1 MAMAMAMASDRR
13 LSIAVA
19 LDPAAPL
26 ESVLRSALSLAGPSA
41 TLIGVF
47 VEDTEATELQRSG
60 LAREVTTLGETRS
73 IGGGR
78 LARQLA
84 VRSRAVRLSF
94 ERGAAS
100 LGVQHS
106 FEVLRG
112 PGIEGLRRRLE
123 QLDALVISRAYRRA
137 GVRSWYGL
145 PVHRLVGSAGRM
157 VLFVQEEWSSGR
169 RVVLL
174 PAEGERGTETRALAG
189 RIAAA
194 EGLEAVVLAEPETGA
209 PAPAGFRFRP
219 LARATPAEVAA
230 ALGAED
236 ARVLIVPRE
245 HPLAAPAALAE
256 LLRRT
261 DASVLLA

>member
-1 MAMAMAMASDRR
+1 MAGANNHRF
-13 LSIAVA
+13 SIAVA

-47 VEDTEATELQRSG
+47 VEDTETAELERSA

-73 IGGGR
+73 VGGGR
-78 LARQLA
+78 LTRQLA

-112 PGIEGLRRRLE
+112 PGIESLRARLE
-123 QLDALVISRAYRRA
+123 QLDALVISRAHRRA

-174 PAEGERGTETRALAG
+174 PLGGEPGAEIQALAG

-194 EGLEAVVLAEPETGA
+194 EGLEAVVLSGPEAGA
-209 PAPAGFRFRP
+209 PAPAGFRPRP

-230 ALGAED
+230 ALGAEE
-236 ARVLIVPRE
+236 ARVLVLPRQ
-245 HPLAAPAALAE
+245 HPLAAPAAFAE

-261 DASVLLA
+261 DASILLA

>member
-1 MAMAMAMASDRR
+1 MATGSNHR

-47 VEDTEATELQRSG
+47 VEDTETAELERSG

-78 LARQLA
+78 LTRQLA

-112 PGIEGLRRRLE
+112 PGIEALRRRLE
-123 QLDALVISRAYRRA
+123 QLDALVISRAHRRA

-145 PVHRLVGSAGRM
+145 PVHRLVGEPGRM

-174 PAEGERGTETRALAG
+174 PGAGERAAEVQALAR

-194 EGLEAVVLAEPETGA
+194 EGLEAVVLRGAETAA
-209 PAPAGFRFRP
+209 PAPGGFRSRP
-219 LARATPAEVAA
+219 LARAMPAEVAA

-236 ARVLIVPRE
+236 ARVLIIPRE
-245 HPLAAPAALAE
+245 HPLAAPAAFAE

-261 DASVLLA
+261 DSSILLA

>member
-1 MAMAMAMASDRR
+1 MATGSNHR

-47 VEDTEATELQRSG
+47 VEDTETAELERSG

-78 LARQLA
+78 LTRQLA

-94 ERGAAS
+94 ERGATS

-112 PGIEGLRRRLE
+112 PGIESLRRRLE
-123 QLDALVISRAYRRA
+123 QLDALVISRAHRRA

-174 PAEGERGTETRALAG
+174 PAAGGRGAETRALAR

-194 EGLEAVVLAEPETGA
+194 EGLEAVVLAGPEQTQ
-209 PAPAGFRFRP
+209 PAPAGFRSRQ
-219 LARATPAEVAA
+219 LARETPAEVAA

-245 HPLAAPAALAE
+245 HVLAAPAAFAE

-261 DASVLLA
+261 DTSILLA